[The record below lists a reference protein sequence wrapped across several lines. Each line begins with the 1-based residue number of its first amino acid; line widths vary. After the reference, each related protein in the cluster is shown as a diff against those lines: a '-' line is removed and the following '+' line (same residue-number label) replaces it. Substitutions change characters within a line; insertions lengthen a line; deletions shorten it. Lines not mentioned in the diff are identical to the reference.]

1 MSISDF
7 SVHNVVC
14 ASRDTTALEA
24 SRLMRHHHVGDVV
37 VVEETEGMRKP
48 VGIVT
53 DRDLVV
59 EVMAGGVDPSAIKL
73 GDLVLRAP
81 VTVNRNASYADTVRL
96 MAVNGVR
103 RMPVVD
109 SSGALVGI
117 ITLDDMLR
125 QLASPLAALA
135 DLASR
140 ARHFESQTRA

>member
-37 VVEETEGMRKP
+37 VVEETEGTRKP

-59 EVMAGGVDPSAIKL
+59 EVMAGGGDPNAVKL
-73 GDLVLRAP
+73 GELVLRAP

-140 ARHFESQTRA
+140 ARHFESQTRT

>member
-7 SVHNVVC
+7 AIHNVVC
-14 ASRDTTALEA
+14 ASRETSALEA

-37 VVEETEGMRKP
+37 VVDEKEGMRKP

-59 EVMAGGVDPSAIKL
+59 EVMAGGVDPTALKL
-73 GDLVLRAP
+73 GELLLRAP
-81 VTVNRNASYADTVRL
+81 VTVDREASYADTVRL

-135 DLASR
+135 DLAGR
-140 ARHFESQTRA
+140 ARSFEAQTRS

>member
-14 ASRDTTALEA
+14 ASRDATALEA

-37 VVEETEGMRKP
+37 VVEEPEGMRKP

-59 EVMAGGVDPSAIKL
+59 EVMAGGVDPNVVKL
-73 GDLVLRAP
+73 GELLLRAP
-81 VTVNRNASYADTVRL
+81 VTVNRNASYAETVRL

-109 SSGALVGI
+109 SNGALVGI

-140 ARHFESQTRA
+140 ARHFETQTRA

>member
-59 EVMAGGVDPSAIKL
+59 EVMAGGVDPSAVKL

>member
-37 VVEETEGMRKP
+37 VVEETEGTRKP

-59 EVMAGGVDPSAIKL
+59 EVMAGGVDPNVVKL
-73 GDLVLRAP
+73 GELVLRAP